1 MTPKLPPNSW
11 TISDQRQNLLGTS
24 WLQSRKLRHADVLHE
39 IEKQLQLL
47 RDWDNYERQTSPE
60 REAVKAILL
69 EHKNILK
76 GVVLYELDSFL

>member
-1 MTPKLPPNSW
+1 MTPKLPPNPW
-11 TISDQRQNLLGTS
+11 TISDQRQQLLNTT
-24 WLQSRKLRHADVLHE
+24 WLQHRKLHHADVLHA

-69 EHKNILK
+69 EYKAKIIK
-76 GVVLYELDSFL
+76 